1 MSQDSNLVTDLT
13 KSLSLQE
20 TNLLAKGPTFS
31 LSPGVNK
38 HTARDI
44 NIAFCRLGNQIRWKE
59 YRDWNQNWN
68 QMHAEF
74 IIYPQSKH
82 IYKPSSTEELEI
94 TLRRVHHN
102 LQTVIRNIKPKQKW
116 STIDRIDR
124 DTIKKL
130 KEKDLFTY
138 PVTKD

>member
-1 MSQDSNLVTDLT
+1 
-13 KSLSLQE
+13 
-20 TNLLAKGPTFS
+20 
-31 LSPGVNK
+31 
-38 HTARDI
+38 
-44 NIAFCRLGNQIRWKE
+44 
-59 YRDWNQNWN
+59 
-68 QMHAEF
+68 MHAEF

>member
-1 MSQDSNLVTDLT
+1 
-13 KSLSLQE
+13 
-20 TNLLAKGPTFS
+20 
-31 LSPGVNK
+31 
-38 HTARDI
+38 
-44 NIAFCRLGNQIRWKE
+44 
-59 YRDWNQNWN
+59 
-68 QMHAEF
+68 MHAEF
-74 IIYPQSKH
+74 ITYPQSKH

-94 TLRRVHHN
+94 TLRRAHHN

-116 STIDRIDR
+116 STIDRKDR